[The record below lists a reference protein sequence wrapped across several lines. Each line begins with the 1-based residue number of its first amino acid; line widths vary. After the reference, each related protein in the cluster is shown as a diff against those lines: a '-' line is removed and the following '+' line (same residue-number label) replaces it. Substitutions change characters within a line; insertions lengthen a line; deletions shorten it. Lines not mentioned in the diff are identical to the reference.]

1 MPLAVI
7 HWKALYRLQS
17 CQSLAKNNDWL
28 VLANPKVCLL
38 PNVCFRM
45 LQDAVGCARS
55 CLEKDWNGFLISY
68 YSFLQLEWHLQYIYV
83 WQAMLLC
90 CLQWDEL
97 LQDLETQHLS
107 KLQCCAVN
115 FSLQGKTS
123 MESGGTF
130 GSPKGLPSLLLLPA
144 CPPSSPPPATE
155 HLLCICTR
163 VTIDNRVTLYQL
175 STANCGSE

>member
-38 PNVCFRM
+38 PNVCFKM
-45 LQDAVGCARS
+45 LQDAVGCAHS

-115 FSLQGKTS
+115 FSLQGKTN
-123 MESGGTF
+123 MESGGTLDLQRGYLLF
-130 GSPKGLPSLLLLPA
+130 SCSLPALPPPHLLPWSIFFA
-144 CPPSSPPPATE
+144 FAPE
-155 HLLCICTR
+155 
-163 VTIDNRVTLYQL
+163 
-175 STANCGSE
+175 